1 MGKGVTVKRNG
12 ELLRTLFQ
20 ILKENLE
27 EGIQAKN
34 AILSVSGR
42 VELTEHEKGNYKN
55 GDQRFPKILRF
66 ATVDAVKAGWM
77 VKEKGGIWYITE
89 KGLSAFDKYKDPEE
103 FYSKAKKLYYD
114 WIKEQPGEAGP
125 ESEVVDSEDADFAES
140 ATVTLEE
147 AEEQAWSE
155 IIRYLEKI
163 DPYKFQDLIAGLLE
177 AMGYY
182 IDWIAPPGP
191 DGGIDII
198 AGLDPLGTKP
208 PRIKVQVKR
217 KATSITP
224 DEYRAFASLIHTGEV
239 GIYVNSGGFTKPT
252 MEEARKDTQRRIK
265 LINARELVDLWIEYS
280 HKIDPSKR
288 QLLPLKTVHFLDIKQ
303 GVI

>member
-1 MGKGVTVKRNG
+1 MSKGVTVERCG
-12 ELLRTLFQ
+12 LLLQILFK
-20 ILKENLE
+20 ILKENQE
-27 EGIQAKN
+27 EGIQARD
-34 AILSVSGR
+34 AIQKVS
-42 VELTEHEKGNYKN
+42 EKIALTDHEKGNYAN

-66 ATVDAVKAGWM
+66 ATVDVVKAGWL
-77 VKEKGGIWYITE
+77 VKDKGGIWFITE
-89 KGLSAFDKYKDPEE
+89 EGLNALEKYKDPVE
-103 FYSKAKKLYYD
+103 FYSAAKKLYND
-114 WIKEQPGEAGP
+114 WRREQPKEIFAEEATN
-125 ESEVVDSEDADFAES
+125 SADADLAES

-147 AEEQAWSE
+147 AEEQAWAE

-163 DPYKFQDLIAGLLE
+163 DPYKLQDLIAAVLE

-217 KATSITP
+217 KAATVTP
-224 DEYRAFASLIHTGEV
+224 EEYRAFASLIHSGEV
-239 GIYVNSGGFTKPT
+239 GIFVNIGGFTKPI

-265 LINARELVDLWIEYS
+265 LINARELVDLWIDNFE
-280 HKIDPSKR
+280 KIEQSKR
-288 QLLPLKTVHFLDIKQ
+288 QLLPFKTVHFLDIK
-303 GVI
+303 